1 MSMSRIA
8 PERSKRLEDLPN
20 IGKAIAADLRLAGI
34 HQPEQLEKLDPLDT
48 YRALSKVMGH
58 RLDPCV
64 LYTLLSVQHFLKHE
78 EVLPWW
84 KFTERGKALL
94 QSTKKTGPS
103 AGRSSA
109 E

>member
-1 MSMSRIA
+1 MATVLNKRPS
-8 PERSKRLEDLPN
+8 RLEDLPN

-34 HQPEQLEKLDPLDT
+34 HQPEQLATLDPLET
-48 YRALSKVMGH
+48 YWALSKVMGH

-64 LYTLLSVQHFLKHE
+64 LYTLLSAQHFLKRE

-84 KFTERGKALL
+84 KFTERGKELL
-94 QSTKKTGPS
+94 KSARKTGPKF
-103 AGRSSA
+103 GRSSA

>member
-1 MSMSRIA
+1 MSRIA
-8 PERSKRLEDLPN
+8 LGRTKRLEDLPN

-34 HQPEQLEKLDPLDT
+34 HQPEQLAKLDPLET
-48 YRALSKVMGH
+48 YWALSKVMGH

-64 LYTLLSVQHFLKHE
+64 LYTLLSVQHFYKRE

-84 KFTERGKALL
+84 KFTERGKELL
-94 QSTKKTGPS
+94 QSTKVTGRS
-103 AGRSSA
+103 AGCLSA